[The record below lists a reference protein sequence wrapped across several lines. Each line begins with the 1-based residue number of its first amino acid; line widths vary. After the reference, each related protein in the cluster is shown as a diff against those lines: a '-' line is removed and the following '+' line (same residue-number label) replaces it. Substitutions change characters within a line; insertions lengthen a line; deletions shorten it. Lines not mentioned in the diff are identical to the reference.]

1 MQKFRNTV
9 AGTFALVATFVTVA
23 AATPLRAETVA
34 VPVAYGDLNIQSEAG
49 AAQLDA
55 RIRRAAYEVCGQAD
69 IGTSIKVANCRHE
82 AIGTAKAKLALAG
95 QASDLKLAAR

>member
-1 MQKFRNTV
+1 MQTVKNTV

-23 AATPLRAETVA
+23 AATPLRAETVS

-49 AAQLDA
+49 AAKLDA
-55 RIRRAAYEVCGQAD
+55 RIRRAAYEVCGRTDRANSIQA
-69 IGTSIKVANCRHE
+69 ANCRQD

-95 QASDLKLAAR
+95 QSSDVKLAAR